1 MWPKALLQLLE
12 LAPHITR
19 LVPAADRYLQS
30 RTGMPDAQRLALEEM
45 AAGLRDDFGKIEGG
59 LRGDIAQVAT
69 AQAGMYEQLNMQS
82 ETLAGIA
89 ADVRTMRLASDEMES
104 RLTRVEGRVSQV
116 WMMVVAGLILFLL
129 FGAGVIAEGV
139 IFVMHN
145 RL

>member
-45 AAGLRDDFGKIEGG
+45 AAGLRDDLGKIEGG

>member
-1 MWPKALLQLLE
+1 
-12 LAPHITR
+12 
-19 LVPAADRYLQS
+19 
-30 RTGMPDAQRLALEEM
+30 
-45 AAGLRDDFGKIEGG
+45 
-59 LRGDIAQVAT
+59 
-69 AQAGMYEQLNMQS
+69 
-82 ETLAGIA
+82 
-89 ADVRTMRLASDEMES
+89 MRLASDEMES